1 MKEAKIMRKITK
13 HCAAGIFA
21 GVIAFTAFPK
31 GTQAITINKELTMK
45 ELLIP
50 VAVNMNDVAIPIEA
64 GIQTDAS
71 SNIPII
77 PAVEQKAAMNI
88 LVADVDNYVNIRE
101 TASTEG
107 KILGKLYDGCVGMVL
122 SEQDGWSQIKSG
134 TVTGYVAS
142 EYCITGEAA
151 QAIYDDVINTVAVV
165 KDGIDGLNVRSEA
178 NTSASV
184 LKVLYS
190 GNEAVVL
197 AQQEGW
203 VKVVCG
209 TKEGYVSSDYVT
221 VELKYDMA
229 ESLEEEKARLA
240 AEAAAK
246 KKKQEAE
253 AAKKESS
260 SQTSD
265 GQAPQAG
272 VSTSFTEG
280 MTSYDKGVVVA
291 EFAAQFEGNPYV
303 WGGTSL
309 TNGADCSGFVLA
321 VYKEFGVKLP
331 HSANADQKQGYAV
344 DGIDNAQPGD
354 LICYS
359 GHVGLYIGNGQ
370 IIHAST
376 QKTGIKI
383 SNANYKTILA
393 VRRIF

>member
-1 MKEAKIMRKITK
+1 MRKITK
-13 HCAAGIFA
+13 RCAAGIFA
-21 GVIAFTAFPK
+21 GVIAFTTFPI

-45 ELLIP
+45 ELLVP

-101 TASTEG
+101 TASMEG

-151 QAIYDDVINTVAVV
+151 HAIYDDVINTVAVV
-165 KDGIDGLNVRSEA
+165 NDGIDGLNVRSEA

-209 TKEGYVSSDYVT
+209 TKEGFVSSDYVT

-253 AAKKESS
+253 ATKKPSS
-260 SQTSD
+260 SQTSG

-354 LICYS
+354 LVCYS